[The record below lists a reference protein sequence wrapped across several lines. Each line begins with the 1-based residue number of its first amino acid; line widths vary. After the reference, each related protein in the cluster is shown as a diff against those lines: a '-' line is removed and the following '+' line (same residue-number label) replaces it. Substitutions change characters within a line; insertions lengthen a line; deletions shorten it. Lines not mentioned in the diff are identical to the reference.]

1 MRSPV
6 LVVFVLVVAIWSM
19 AFTCSMTPPE
29 RTAYETVV
37 AARAFI
43 DRTKLQHPEC
53 ASTPTTAVCVDLQ
66 KATAAKDTLID
77 VIEVL
82 CAGPNFTSGQSCD
95 FPKKGTPAYDQA
107 IAKMNA
113 ALTSYNQTATD
124 LKGVL

>member
-1 MRSPV
+1 MKIFATLTALV
-6 LVVFVLVVAIWSM
+6 LMWMFS
-19 AFTCSMTPPE
+19 CSMTPPE

-37 AARAFI
+37 AAKAFI
-43 DRTKLQHPEC
+43 DKSKAQHPEC